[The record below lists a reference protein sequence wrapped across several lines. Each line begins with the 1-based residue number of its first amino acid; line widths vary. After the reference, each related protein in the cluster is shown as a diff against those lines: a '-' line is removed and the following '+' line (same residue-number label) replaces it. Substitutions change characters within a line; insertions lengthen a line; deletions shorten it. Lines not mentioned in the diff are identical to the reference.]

1 MEACSP
7 SPVGHGEEGVAAV
20 RGKWALRERASFGTF
35 ALMRGSSLYALVY
48 ASMRGFHFPPFNAAR
63 ATVQKQLLELRRA
76 MFVYY

>member
-1 MEACSP
+1 
-7 SPVGHGEEGVAAV
+7 
-20 RGKWALRERASFGTF
+20 
-35 ALMRGSSLYALVY
+35 MRGSSLYALVY